1 MWNLTS
7 FLVDLFI
14 TDCLYVMGLFSGSF
28 SLFIIFLF
36 FLNGVSLSLFGCY
49 LGRRYAVTQTF
60 ILSFLATS
68 FCFIRW
74 FWSSFLVK
82 EVALSINIDFW
93 FNAGLT
99 PIGFGFI
106 FTNFTFLMLTV
117 VTLVATLVHCYAINY
132 MITDPHLIRFLSYLS
147 LFTFCMLLLICSDNL
162 VQFFLSWE
170 GVGVCS
176 YLLINFWF
184 TRVEANKSALKALI
198 LNRIGDFFLLAGI
211 GIIFFLVRTSD
222 FAILQNH
229 NLIRFVWEQEQL
241 FALEQYF
248 KLNRLELAALF
259 FFFGAVG
266 KSAQIGLHTWLPDA
280 MEGPTPVSALIHAAT
295 MVTAGVFL
303 LIKCSFLFQFNENL
317 SCLIALIGLT
327 TAIFAGTVACF
338 QYDIKKVIAYSTC
351 SQLGFMVFSCG
362 LHQYIIAFFHLLT
375 HAFFKALLFLTAGA
389 IIHFLGGE
397 QDIRRMGGIHKL
409 APLMS
414 TNMLIGSLALTGFP
428 FLAGYYSKDAILETA
443 YSSFNSLGVT
453 VYFFAIFGAFITA
466 YYSLRLYFLIFFGK
480 NKVQL
485 SRFNFLHGMG
495 LFMRDSLYVLSIFS
509 IFSGYLLSDIF
520 LGFGSLF
527 FIDDAVV
534 LKPFLSLTDIHFVI
548 PRVIKFLP
556 LIVLTAA
563 VININWLHKNALY
576 VRHLSA
582 NVKINYLTVYGF
594 FDQFVYFFIQTT
606 KTFLNKRWFF
616 DSVYN
621 IYVTKPLLNFGYAV
635 TYVLIDKG
643 FIEFFGPQL
652 FVNFLFQSQQVIRKL
667 HDGQIRV
674 GFRVLTL
681 GVFTLILLILNNLL

>member
-211 GIIFFLVRTSD
+211 GIIFFWSERP
-222 FAILQNH
+222 I
-229 NLIRFVWEQEQL
+229 
-241 FALEQYF
+241 
-248 KLNRLELAALF
+248 
-259 FFFGAVG
+259 
-266 KSAQIGLHTWLPDA
+266 
-280 MEGPTPVSALIHAAT
+280 
-295 MVTAGVFL
+295 
-303 LIKCSFLFQFNENL
+303 
-317 SCLIALIGLT
+317 
-327 TAIFAGTVACF
+327 
-338 QYDIKKVIAYSTC
+338 
-351 SQLGFMVFSCG
+351 
-362 LHQYIIAFFHLLT
+362 
-375 HAFFKALLFLTAGA
+375 LLFCK
-389 IIHFLGGE
+389 II
-397 QDIRRMGGIHKL
+397 I
-409 APLMS
+409 
-414 TNMLIGSLALTGFP
+414 
-428 FLAGYYSKDAILETA
+428 
-443 YSSFNSLGVT
+443 
-453 VYFFAIFGAFITA
+453 
-466 YYSLRLYFLIFFGK
+466 
-480 NKVQL
+480 
-485 SRFNFLHGMG
+485 
-495 LFMRDSLYVLSIFS
+495 
-509 IFSGYLLSDIF
+509 
-520 LGFGSLF
+520 
-527 FIDDAVV
+527 
-534 LKPFLSLTDIHFVI
+534 
-548 PRVIKFLP
+548 
-556 LIVLTAA
+556 
-563 VININWLHKNALY
+563 
-576 VRHLSA
+576 
-582 NVKINYLTVYGF
+582 
-594 FDQFVYFFIQTT
+594 
-606 KTFLNKRWFF
+606 
-616 DSVYN
+616 
-621 IYVTKPLLNFGYAV
+621 
-635 TYVLIDKG
+635 
-643 FIEFFGPQL
+643 
-652 FVNFLFQSQQVIRKL
+652 
-667 HDGQIRV
+667 
-674 GFRVLTL
+674 
-681 GVFTLILLILNNLL
+681 